1 MSEKR
6 IDSGNNAAA
15 LAVQLAAAEVIAA
28 YPITPQTPLTEKLS
42 ELIAAG
48 KMDAE
53 YVAVESEH
61 SAMGVCIGA
70 ASAGVRAFTATSS
83 NGLLYMSEQLHWAAG
98 ARLPLVMCVVN
109 RGIGAP
115 WSVWNDHQDA
125 MSQRD
130 TGWIQLFAKDHQE
143 IVDIC
148 LKAFRLAELVHIPVM
163 VNYDGY
169 YLSHTYMPFEL
180 PAAEGVRDFLPAYSY
195 KHALDPEH
203 PESLN
208 TVTLP
213 DARFDVN
220 GVKQGGY
227 MDIRHNLHLEMR
239 QALTV
244 LEEIDADYQQ
254 RFGRGG
260 APILDPYRC
269 DDAEFVVVAMGSLA
283 NQFRDVIERL
293 RAEDDLKVGVL
304 ALQVYR
310 PFPTTQIALALQSAK
325 AVMVFEKGLSYGNQ
339 GALYADLKSAL
350 YPYPQ
355 RPRLQNFILGLGGRD
370 IPTLDLYQTLKAAC
384 LQDETADAG
393 TPEEIDS
400 PQWMGLQL

>member
-1 MSEKR
+1 MSEKL

-15 LAVQLAAAEVIAA
+15 MAVQLAGAEVIAA

-61 SAMGVCIGA
+61 SALAVCIGA
-70 ASAGVRAFTATSS
+70 ASAGVRPFTATSS

-98 ARLPLVMCVVN
+98 SRLPMVMCVVN

-130 TGWIQLFAKDHQE
+130 AGWIQIFAKDHQE
-143 IVDIC
+143 IVDMT

-180 PAAEGVRDFLPAYSY
+180 PDAQAVKEFLPAYDY
-195 KHALDPEH
+195 AHTLDPEN

-213 DARFDVN
+213 DARNDIN
-220 GVKQGGY
+220 GVKRPGY
-227 MDIRHNLHLEMR
+227 MDIRHNLHQEMR
-239 QALTV
+239 LAMDVWQ
-244 LEEIDADYQQ
+244 EIDTDFQQ

-260 APILDPYRC
+260 TPILDPYRC
-269 DDAEFVVVAMGSLA
+269 EDADFVVVAMGTIA
-283 NQFRDVIERL
+283 NQFHDVIDRL
-293 RAEDDLKVGVL
+293 RQEDGLKVGVL
-304 ALQVYR
+304 ALQMYR
-310 PFPTTQIALALQSAK
+310 PFPTAIIAEALQSAK
-325 AVMVFEKGLSYGNQ
+325 AVMVYEKGLSYGNQ

-350 YPYPQ
+350 YPYPS
-355 RPRLQNFILGLGGRD
+355 RPQLHNFIVGLGGRD
-370 IPTLDLYQTLKAAC
+370 IPTEDLYQTLKTACQQGELDAAE
-384 LQDETADAG
+384 QTDT
-393 TPEEIDS
+393 
-400 PQWMGLQL
+400 PQWIGLQL

>member
-1 MSEKR
+1 MSKKLIE
-6 IDSGNNAAA
+6 SGNSAAA

-48 KMDAE
+48 EMDAE

-61 SAMGVCIGA
+61 SALAVCIGA
-70 ASAGVRAFTATSS
+70 ASAGVRPFTATSS

-98 ARLPLVMCVVN
+98 GRLPMVMCVVN

-125 MSQRD
+125 ISQRD
-130 TGWIQLFAKDHQE
+130 TGWIQIFAKDHQE
-143 IVDIC
+143 IVDMT

-180 PAAEGVRDFLPAYSY
+180 PEATEVRAFLPDYNY
-195 KHALDPEH
+195 KHALTPER

-213 DARFDVN
+213 DSRNDIN

-227 MDIRHNLHLEMR
+227 MDIRHNLHQEMCL
-239 QALTV
+239 AMDV
-244 LEEIDADYQQ
+244 WEEIDTDFQQ

-260 APILDPYRC
+260 APILDPYCC
-269 DDAEFVVVAMGSLA
+269 DDADFVVVAMGSIA
-283 NQFRDVIERL
+283 NQFRDVVDRL
-293 RAEDDLKVGVL
+293 RHEDGLKIGVL
-304 ALQVYR
+304 ALQMYR
-310 PFPTTQIALALQSAK
+310 PFPITRIAKALQSTK
-325 AVMVFEKGLSYGNQ
+325 TVIVCEKGLSYGNQ
-339 GALYADLKSAL
+339 GALYADIKSAL
-350 YPYPQ
+350 YPYPA
-355 RPRLQNFILGLGGRD
+355 RPRLHNFITGLGGREIRTD
-370 IPTLDLYQTLKAAC
+370 ALYLTLKTTC
-384 LQDETADAG
+384 LQEDLA
-393 TPEEIDS
+393 TPEQNDT
-400 PQWMGLQL
+400 PQWIGLQL

>member
-1 MSEKR
+1 MSEKL

-15 LAVQLAAAEVIAA
+15 MAVQLAAAEVIAA

-61 SAMGVCIGA
+61 SALGVCIGA

-98 ARLPLVMCVVN
+98 SRLPLVMCVVN

-130 TGWIQLFAKDHQE
+130 AGWIQIFAKDHQE
-143 IVDIC
+143 IVDMT

-180 PAAEGVRDFLPAYSY
+180 PDAQAVRDFLPAYDY
-195 KHALDPEH
+195 AHTLDPAK

-213 DARFDVN
+213 DARNDVG
-220 GVKQGGY
+220 GVKQPGY
-227 MDIRHNLHLEMR
+227 MDIRHNLHQEMR
-239 QALTV
+239 QAMQV
-244 LEEIDADYQQ
+244 WEEIDADFEQ

-260 APILDPYRC
+260 TPILDPYRC
-269 DDAEFVVVAMGSLA
+269 DDADFVVVAMGTIA
-283 NQFRDVIERL
+283 NQFHDVVDRL
-293 RAEDDLKVGVL
+293 RDEGLKVGVL
-304 ALQVYR
+304 ALQIYR
-310 PFPTTQIALALQSAK
+310 PFPTAIVAEALQSAK
-325 AVMVFEKGLSYGNQ
+325 AVMVYEKGLSYGNQ

-350 YPYPQ
+350 YPYPS
-355 RPRLQNFILGLGGRD
+355 RPQLHNFIVGLGGRD
-370 IPTLDLYQTLKAAC
+370 IRTDDLYQTLKTAC
-384 LQDETADAG
+384 LQEALG
-393 TPEEIDS
+393 TPEQNDT
-400 PQWMGLQL
+400 PQWIGLQL

>member
-6 IDSGNNAAA
+6 IDSGNTAAA
-15 LAVQLAAAEVIAA
+15 LAVRLAGAEVIAA

-48 KMDAE
+48 EMDAE

-61 SAMGVCIGA
+61 SALGVCIGA

-109 RGIGAP
+109 RGVGAP

-125 MSQRD
+125 ISQRD
-130 TGWIQLFAKDHQE
+130 AGWIQVFAKDHQE
-143 IVDIC
+143 IVDMT

-169 YLSHTYMPFEL
+169 YLSHTYMPYEL
-180 PAAEGVRDFLPAYSY
+180 PDAAAVKEFLPPYRY
-195 KHALDPEH
+195 LHTLDPAR

-213 DARFDVN
+213 DARNDIH

-227 MDIRHNLHLEMR
+227 MDIRHNLHQEMR
-239 QALTV
+239 LAMDLW
-244 LEEIDADYQQ
+244 EEIDADYQR

-269 DDAEFVVVAMGSLA
+269 ADADFVVVAMGTLA
-283 NQFRDVIERL
+283 NQFRDVVDRL
-293 RAEDDLKVGVL
+293 REDGLKAGVL
-304 ALQVYR
+304 ALQIYR
-310 PFPTTQIALALQSAK
+310 PFPTARIAEALQGAK
-325 AVMVFEKGLSYGNQ
+325 GVMVFEKGLSYGNQ

-350 YPYPQ
+350 YPYPN
-355 RPRLQNFILGLGGRD
+355 RPALQNFIVGLGGRD
-370 IPTLDLYQTLKAAC
+370 IRTDDLYQHMKSAC
-384 LQDETADAG
+384 LQEAPLA
-393 TPEEIDS
+393 PEQLDT
-400 PQWMGLQL
+400 PQWIGLQL

>member
-1 MSEKR
+1 MSRKL
-6 IDSGNNAAA
+6 IDSGNSAAA
-15 LAVQLAAAEVIAA
+15 MAVQLAAAEVIAA

-48 KMDAE
+48 EMDAE

-61 SAMGVCIGA
+61 SALAVCIGA
-70 ASAGVRAFTATSS
+70 ASAGVRPFTATSS

-98 ARLPLVMCVVN
+98 GRLPMVMCVVN

-125 MSQRD
+125 ISQRD
-130 TGWIQLFAKDHQE
+130 TGWIQIFAKDHQE
-143 IVDIC
+143 IVDMT

-180 PAAEGVRDFLPAYSY
+180 PEASEVRAFLPDYVY
-195 KHALDPEH
+195 KHTLSPEK

-213 DARFDVN
+213 DARNDIN

-227 MDIRHNLHLEMR
+227 MDIRHNLHQEMCL
-239 QALTV
+239 AMDV
-244 LEEIDADYQQ
+244 WEEIDSDFQQ

-260 APILDPYRC
+260 TPILDPYCC
-269 DDAEFVVVAMGSLA
+269 DDAEFVVVAMGSIA
-283 NQFRDVIERL
+283 NQFRDVVNRL
-293 RAEDDLKVGVL
+293 RQEDGLKIGVL
-304 ALQVYR
+304 ALQMYR
-310 PFPTTQIALALQSAK
+310 PFPITRIAEALQSAK
-325 AVMVFEKGLSYGNQ
+325 KVMVCEKGLSYGNQ

-350 YPYPQ
+350 YPYPA
-355 RPRLQNFILGLGGRD
+355 RPMLHNFITGLGGREIRTD
-370 IPTLDLYQTLKAAC
+370 DLYLTLKTTC
-384 LQDETADAG
+384 LQDDLT
-393 TPEEIDS
+393 TPVQNDT
-400 PQWMGLQL
+400 PQWIGLQL

>member
-1 MSEKR
+1 MSEKL
-6 IDSGNNAAA
+6 IESGNSAAA

-48 KMDAE
+48 EMDAE

-61 SAMGVCIGA
+61 SALAVCIGA
-70 ASAGVRAFTATSS
+70 ASAGVRPFTATSS

-98 ARLPLVMCVVN
+98 GRLPLVMCVVN
-109 RGIGAP
+109 RAVGAP

-125 MSQRD
+125 ISQRD
-130 TGWIQLFAKDHQE
+130 TGWIQIFAKDHQE
-143 IVDIC
+143 IVDMT

-180 PAAEGVRDFLPAYSY
+180 PDAEAVRAFLPEYDY
-195 KHALDPEH
+195 KHTLSPEH

-213 DARFDVN
+213 DARNDIN

-227 MDIRHNLHLEMR
+227 MEIRQNLHLEMR
-239 QALTV
+239 QAMDV
-244 LEEIDADYQQ
+244 WEEIDDDFQQ

-260 APILDPYRC
+260 TPILDPYRC
-269 DDAEFVVVAMGSLA
+269 EDAEFIIVAMGSMA
-283 NQFRDVIERL
+283 NQFQDVVDRL
-293 RAEDDLKVGVL
+293 RESDGLKAGVL
-304 ALQVYR
+304 ALQMYR
-310 PFPTTQIALALQSAK
+310 PFPTAKIAEALQSAK
-325 AVMVFEKGLSYGNQ
+325 VIMVCEKGLSYGNQ

-350 YPYPQ
+350 YPYPA
-355 RPRLQNFILGLGGRD
+355 RPQLHNYIVGLGGREIRTD
-370 IPTLDLYQTLKAAC
+370 DLYIEMKQAC
-384 LQDETADAG
+384 QQDDQA
-393 TPEEIDS
+393 TPEQNDT
-400 PQWMGLQL
+400 PQWIGMQL

>member
-1 MSEKR
+1 MSEKL

-15 LAVQLAAAEVIAA
+15 MAVQLAAAEVIAA

-48 KMDAE
+48 EMDAE

-61 SAMGVCIGA
+61 SALGVCIGA

-98 ARLPLVMCVVN
+98 ARLPMVMCVVN

-130 TGWIQLFAKDHQE
+130 AGWIQLFAKDHQE
-143 IVDIC
+143 IVDIT

-180 PAAEGVRDFLPAYSY
+180 PDVAAVKEFLPAYEY
-195 KHALDPEH
+195 AHALDPQK

-213 DARFDVN
+213 DSRNDIN
-220 GVKQGGY
+220 GVKQPGY
-227 MDIRHNLHLEMR
+227 MDIRHNLHQEMR
-239 QALTV
+239 LSMDV

-260 APILDPYRC
+260 APILDPYC
-269 DDAEFVVVAMGSLA
+269 CEDAEYIVVAMGTIA
-283 NQFRDVIERL
+283 NQFRDVIDRL
-293 RAEDDLKVGVL
+293 RQEDGLKVGVL

-310 PFPTTQIALALQSAK
+310 PFPTAKIAEALQSAK
-325 AVMVFEKGLSYGNQ
+325 GVMVYEKGLSYGNQ

-350 YPYPQ
+350 YPYPA
-355 RPRLQNFILGLGGRD
+355 RPQLHNFIVGLGGRD
-370 IPTLDLYQTLKAAC
+370 IRTEDLCQTLKTAC
-384 LQDETADAG
+384 LQDNLSS
-393 TPEEIDS
+393 PEQTDT
-400 PQWMGLQL
+400 PQWIGLQL

>member
-6 IDSGNNAAA
+6 IDSGNSAAA
-15 LAVQLAAAEVIAA
+15 MAVQLAGAEVIAA

-42 ELIAAG
+42 ELIASG

-61 SAMGVCIGA
+61 SALGVCIGA

-98 ARLPLVMCVVN
+98 SRLPLVMCVVN

-125 MSQRD
+125 ISQRD
-130 TGWIQLFAKDHQE
+130 TGWIQVFAKDHQE
-143 IVDIC
+143 IVDTT
-148 LKAFRLAELVHIPVM
+148 LKAFRLAEAVHIPVM

-180 PAAEGVRDFLPAYSY
+180 PEAQAVKEFLPAYRY
-195 KHALDPEH
+195 LHTLDPEH

-213 DARFDVN
+213 DARNDIH

-227 MDIRHNLHLEMR
+227 MDIRHNLHQEMR
-239 QALTV
+239 QAMEV
-244 LEEIDADYQQ
+244 WEEIDADFAR

-269 DDAEFVVVAMGSLA
+269 EDAEFVVVAMGTLA
-283 NQFRDVIERL
+283 NQFRDIVDRL
-293 RAEDDLKVGVL
+293 RQDDGLKVGVL
-304 ALQVYR
+304 ALQMYR
-310 PFPTTQIALALQSAK
+310 PFPTARIAAALQGARG
-325 AVMVFEKGLSYGNQ
+325 VLVYEKGLSYGNQ

-350 YPYPQ
+350 YPYPS
-355 RPRLQNFILGLGGRD
+355 RPQLHNFIVGLGGRD
-370 IPTLDLYQTLKAAC
+370 IRTEDLYQTLKAAC
-384 LQDETADAG
+384 LQDEPVAPEQQDTA
-393 TPEEIDS
+393 
-400 PQWMGLQL
+400 QWIGLQL

>member
-6 IDSGNNAAA
+6 IDSGNTAAA
-15 LAVQLAAAEVIAA
+15 LAVRLAGAEVIAA

-48 KMDAE
+48 EMDAE

-61 SAMGVCIGA
+61 SALGVCIGA

-109 RGIGAP
+109 RGVGAP

-125 MSQRD
+125 ISQRD
-130 TGWIQLFAKDHQE
+130 AGWIQVFAKDHQE
-143 IVDIC
+143 IVDMT

-169 YLSHTYMPFEL
+169 YLSHTYMPYEL
-180 PAAEGVRDFLPAYSY
+180 PDAAAVKEFLPPYRY
-195 KHALDPEH
+195 LHALDPAR

-213 DARFDVN
+213 DARNDIH

-227 MDIRHNLHLEMR
+227 MDIRHNLHQEMR
-239 QALTV
+239 LAMDLW
-244 LEEIDADYQQ
+244 EEIDADFSR

-269 DDAEFVVVAMGSLA
+269 ADADFVVVAMGTLA
-283 NQFRDVIERL
+283 NQLRDVVDRL
-293 RAEDDLKVGVL
+293 READGLKVGVL
-304 ALQVYR
+304 ALQMYR
-310 PFPTTQIALALQSAK
+310 PFPTARIAQALQGAK
-325 AVMVFEKGLSYGNQ
+325 GVMVFEKGLSYGNQ

-350 YPYPQ
+350 YPYST
-355 RPRLQNFILGLGGRD
+355 RPRLQNFIVGLGGRD
-370 IPTLDLYQTLKAAC
+370 IRTEDLYQSMQAAC
-384 LQDETADAG
+384 RQDEPVA
-393 TPEEIDS
+393 PEQQDT
-400 PQWMGLQL
+400 PQWIGLQL

>member
-1 MSEKR
+1 MSDKL
-6 IDSGNNAAA
+6 INSGNTAAA
-15 LAVQLAAAEVIAA
+15 LAVQLAGAEVIAA

-48 KMDAE
+48 KMAAE

-61 SAMGVCIGA
+61 SALGVCIGA
-70 ASAGVRAFTATSS
+70 ASAGVRSFTATSS

-98 ARLPLVMCVVN
+98 ARLPMVMCVVN
-109 RGIGAP
+109 RGVGAP

-125 MSQRD
+125 ISQRD

-143 IVDIC
+143 IVDTT

-180 PAAEGVRDFLPAYSY
+180 PEAEAVKAFLPPYSY
-195 KHALDPEH
+195 LHALDPGR

-213 DARFDVN
+213 DARNDIN

-227 MDIRHNLHLEMR
+227 MDIRHNLHQEMR
-239 QALTV
+239 LAMEV
-244 LEEIDADYQQ
+244 WEEIDADFRQ
-254 RFGRGG
+254 RFSRGG
-260 APILDPYRC
+260 TPILDPYRC
-269 DDAEFVVVAMGSLA
+269 EDADFVVVAMGTLA
-283 NQFRDVIERL
+283 NQFHDIIDRL
-293 RAEDDLKVGVL
+293 RQDEGLKVGVL
-304 ALQVYR
+304 ALQMYR
-310 PFPTTQIALALQSAK
+310 PFPTDRIAAALQSAK
-325 AVMVFEKGLSYGNQ
+325 GVMVYEKGLSYGNQ

-350 YPYPQ
+350 YPYPN
-355 RPRLQNFILGLGGRD
+355 RPRLHNFIVGLGGRD
-370 IPTLDLYQTLKAAC
+370 IRTDDLFQTLKEAC
-384 LQDETADAG
+384 RQDDSVA
-393 TPEEIDS
+393 PEQQDPSHWI
-400 PQWMGLQL
+400 GLQL

>member
-1 MSEKR
+1 MSEKL
-6 IDSGNNAAA
+6 IDSGNAAA
-15 LAVQLAAAEVIAA
+15 AMAVQLAGAEVIAA

-42 ELIAAG
+42 DLIASG

-61 SAMGVCIGA
+61 SALGVCIGA
-70 ASAGVRAFTATSS
+70 ASAGVRSFTATSS

-125 MSQRD
+125 ISQRD
-130 TGWIQLFAKDHQE
+130 TGWIQVFAKDHQE
-143 IVDIC
+143 IVDMT

-180 PAAEGVRDFLPAYSY
+180 PAAAAVREFLPPYAYL
-195 KHALDPEH
+195 HTLDPEH

-213 DARFDVN
+213 DARNDIH
-220 GVKQGGY
+220 GIKQGGY
-227 MDIRHNLHLEMR
+227 MDIRHNLHQEMR
-239 QALTV
+239 QAMEV
-244 LEEIDADYQQ
+244 WEEIDADFRQ

-260 APILDPYRC
+260 APILDPFRC
-269 DDAEFVVVAMGSLA
+269 EDADFVVVAMGTLA
-283 NQFRDVIERL
+283 NQFHDLVDRL
-293 RAEDDLKVGVL
+293 RQEDGLKVGVL
-304 ALQVYR
+304 ALQMYR
-310 PFPTTQIALALQSAK
+310 PFPTARIAAALQSAK
-325 AVMVFEKGLSYGNQ
+325 AVMVYEKGLSYGHQ
-339 GALYADLKSAL
+339 GALFADLKSAL
-350 YPYPQ
+350 FPYPT
-355 RPRLQNFILGLGGRD
+355 RPRLHNFIVGLGGRD
-370 IPTLDLYQTLKAAC
+370 IRTEDLYQTLKAAC
-384 LQDETADAG
+384 LQDEPVA
-393 TPEEIDS
+393 PEQLDT
-400 PQWMGLQL
+400 PQWIGLQL

>member
-6 IDSGNNAAA
+6 IDSGNTAAA
-15 LAVQLAAAEVIAA
+15 LAVQLAGAEVIAA

-42 ELIAAG
+42 EMIAAG
-48 KMDAE
+48 QMDAE

-61 SAMGVCIGA
+61 SALGVCIGA

-98 ARLPLVMCVVN
+98 ARLPIVMCVVN
-109 RGIGAP
+109 RGVGAP

-125 MSQRD
+125 ISQRD
-130 TGWIQLFAKDHQE
+130 AGWIQVFAKDHQE
-143 IVDIC
+143 IVDMT
-148 LKAFRLAELVHIPVM
+148 LKAFRLAELVHIPVR

-180 PAAEGVRDFLPAYSY
+180 PEAAAVKEFLPPYRY
-195 KHALDPEH
+195 LHALDPQH

-213 DARFDVN
+213 DARNDIH

-227 MDIRHNLHLEMR
+227 MDIRHNLHQEMR
-239 QALTV
+239 LAMEV
-244 LEEIDADYQQ
+244 WEEIDADYKQ

-269 DDAEFVVVAMGSLA
+269 ADAEFVVVAMGTLA
-283 NQFRDVIERL
+283 NQFHDVVDHL
-293 RAEDDLKVGVL
+293 REEEGLKVGVL
-304 ALQVYR
+304 ALQMYR
-310 PFPTTQIALALQSAK
+310 PFPTARIAAALQGAK
-325 AVMVFEKGLSYGNQ
+325 GVMVYEKGLSYGNQ
-339 GALYADLKSAL
+339 GALFADLKSAL
-350 YPYPQ
+350 YPYPNH
-355 RPRLQNFILGLGGRD
+355 PRLHNYIVGLGGRD
-370 IPTLDLYQTLKAAC
+370 IRTEDLHRTLKEAC
-384 LQDETADAG
+384 LQEQQVA
-393 TPEEIDS
+393 PEQQDT
-400 PQWMGLQL
+400 PQWIGLQL

>member
-1 MSEKR
+1 MNHKLIE
-6 IDSGNNAAA
+6 SGNTAAA
-15 LAVQLAAAEVIAA
+15 LAVQLAEADVIAA

-42 ELIAAG
+42 EVIAAG

-61 SAMGVCIGA
+61 SALGVCIGA
-70 ASAGVRAFTATSS
+70 ASSGARSFTATSA

-109 RGIGAP
+109 RGVGAP

-125 MSQRD
+125 ISQRD
-130 TGWIQLFAKDHQE
+130 AGWIQVFAKDHQE
-143 IVDIC
+143 IVDMT

-180 PAAEGVRDFLPAYSY
+180 PDANAVRAFLPPYEY
-195 KHALDPEH
+195 LHTLDPAH

-213 DARFDVN
+213 DARDDIN
-220 GVKQGGY
+220 GVKQPGY
-227 MDIRHNLHLEMR
+227 MDIRHNLHQEMR
-239 QALTV
+239 LALDV
-244 LEEIDADYQQ
+244 WEEIDADYLNH
-254 RFGRGG
+254 FGRGG
-260 APILDPYRC
+260 TPVIDPYRC
-269 DDAEFVVVAMGSLA
+269 DDADYVVVAMGTLA
-283 NQFRDVIERL
+283 NQFHDVIDRL
-293 RAEDDLKVGVL
+293 RSEEGLKVGVL

-310 PFPTTQIALALQSAK
+310 PFPTERIASLLQSAK
-325 AVMVFEKGLSYGNQ
+325 GVMVYEKGLSYGNQ

-350 YPYPQ
+350 YPYPA
-355 RPRLQNFILGLGGRD
+355 RPEFHNFIVGLGGRD
-370 IPTLDLYQTLKAAC
+370 IRTDKLFESLKRAC
-384 LQDETADAG
+384 LQTESIGPEEVD
-393 TPEEIDS
+393 TPEWI
-400 PQWMGLQL
+400 GLQV